1 MSDEIQAATEQYLAT
16 LTPEQAAT
24 PVDFRPRNPENGQ
37 FVKVES
43 DAAPEETPDSEPV
56 AETPSAETPVP
67 PPEEVAEE
75 SVAPVA
81 EEPKEEEPKTEESKT
96 ESIVIPGLKERGEE
110 DLEVPVE
117 DPVLAE
123 RLRRLLNDGMR
134 KAEYR
139 EKMQEVEQFKRE
151 RAEFEAELESNPVG
165 VLMQYATPERQQE
178 IARALLVEH
187 WDTLVPVIQQFAQD
201 PVQIARA
208 QRDVFQQNQ
217 MAAQEATVRKEAAR
231 REAEILGA
239 LSGLVPDSVDAET
252 RSAFLRDAERDLIDA
267 AYAKQVVTAETVPML
282 VKRRMQMYGF
292 VEKPQVKP
300 LTVKRGDAPKPVSVD
315 EAKKKQAA
323 IQQKA
328 KAVKATAALPP
339 AGRGPVATRRPIVDA
354 SADVEQASTAL
365 RQMGTQSWADYR

>member
-16 LTPEQAAT
+16 LTPEQAGA
-24 PVDFRPRNPENGQ
+24 PIDFRPRNPENGQ
-37 FVKVES
+37 FVKVEQDGEAPAVETPAEAES
-43 DAAPEETPDSEPV
+43 APESTPEGTTEAP
-56 AETPSAETPVP
+56 T
-67 PPEEVAEE
+67 EVTTEVTTEATTE
-75 SVAPVA
+75 V
-81 EEPKEEEPKTEESKT
+81 EEPKPEAVKT
-96 ESIVIPGLKERGEE
+96 ESVVLPGLKERGEE

-134 KAEYR
+134 KSEYR

-165 VLMQYATPERQQE
+165 VLMNHATPERQQE

-187 WDTLVPVIQQFAQD
+187 WDALVPVIQQFAQD

-208 QRDVFQQNQ
+208 QRDVIQQNQ
-217 MAAQEATVRKEAAR
+217 VAAQEATVRKEAAR
-231 REAEILGA
+231 REAEVLGA
-239 LSGLVPDSVDAET
+239 LNGLVPESVDAET

-267 AYAKQVVTAETVPML
+267 AYGRQVVTAETVPML

-300 LTVKRGDAPKPVSVD
+300 LTVKRGDAPQTLSVD

-354 SADVEQASTAL
+354 GADVEQASTAL
-365 RQMGTQSWADYR
+365 RQMGVQSWAEYR